1 MSDVP
6 TFKDGEVAVY
16 NPPGS
21 KARAVRIMRT
31 ILVPSVDIQHAT
43 SSQRSIVPL
52 DQMRA
57 ATPEEQV
64 EYWKALAIALS
75 ERR

>member
-6 TFKDGEVAVY
+6 TFKDGEIAVY
-16 NPPGS
+16 NPPGA
-21 KARAVRIMRT
+21 KARAVRVMRT
-31 ILVPSVDIQHAT
+31 IPEPSVDIQYAT
-43 SSQRSIVPL
+43 SVQRSIVPL
-52 DQMRA
+52 DHMRA

-64 EYWKALAIALS
+64 EYWKALAISLS